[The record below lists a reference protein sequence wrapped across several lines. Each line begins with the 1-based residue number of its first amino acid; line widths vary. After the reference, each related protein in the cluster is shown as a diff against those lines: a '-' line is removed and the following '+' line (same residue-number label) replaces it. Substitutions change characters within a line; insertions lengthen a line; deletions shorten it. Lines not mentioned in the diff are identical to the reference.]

1 MDEHTGRHEA
11 PEEAQQ
17 ERKEMGQLVKR
28 SHAIRII
35 AALGIVGL
43 WMFFSSNELSIS
55 TPSLIKTDAGAKE
68 VQEAAALKNEARLKE
83 IEQQT
88 IMPLMGDEKV
98 KQEVGRASWKYFH
111 TLLARF
117 PDEPSAEER
126 EKLATFIELYAQ
138 LYPCGECSYHFVK
151 LINKHPIQTSSRT
164 AAAMWGCHIHNK
176 VNEFLKKDIYDCVT
190 ILADYDCG
198 CSDDDGKRVSLE
210 KEAKQLG

>member
-1 MDEHTGRHEA
+1 M
-11 PEEAQQ
+11 
-17 ERKEMGQLVKR
+17 
-28 SHAIRII
+28 
-35 AALGIVGL
+35 
-43 WMFFSSNELSIS
+43 
-55 TPSLIKTDAGAKE
+55 
-68 VQEAAALKNEARLKE
+68 KNDARLKE

-98 KQEVGRASWKYFH
+98 KREVGRASWKYFH

-117 PDEPSAEER
+117 PDDPAARKR
-126 EKLATFIELYAQ
+126 EAGHVHRAVRT

-151 LINKHPIQTSSRT
+151 LIEKYPIQTSSRT

-176 VNEFLKKDIYDCVT
+176 VNEFLKKDIYDCAT

-198 CSDDDGKRVSLE
+198 CSDGDGKRVSLE